1 MENENTEEDIT
12 NNVNGE
18 YDIYAFLDDH
28 RVENGQTFT
37 HCSMG
42 TGRMQGKFFIRNSEL
57 DMFYDLY
64 EKAFF
69 ANQMLYLIEKHE
81 EVGPIVIDFDF
92 NYEFSVHERMH
103 NIEHVQKIVE
113 LYINEIVDLYKIER
127 NDTRLVAFVFEREK
141 AYKSKGITKDGI
153 HIMFPFII
161 TPPEHQYYIRRN
173 ILKKI
178 QPVIAD
184 LPIKN
189 SNDEVID
196 KSVIYANGWMM
207 FGSRKPKCEMY
218 LMKYIFNGN
227 LESIPISQ
235 YPFGTLD
242 LPRFFSIRGKR
253 QNEMLEL
260 KEDRKE
266 LLEKENQKKKVIAT
280 TLKLKS
286 TATSVNYDVPQ
297 IAEIVEILSN
307 ERADNYTQWIEVG
320 WALHNIDPN
329 SQELLDIWINFSKRS
344 SKFVDGEC
352 EKEWIKMRQE
362 GLNIGSLY
370 YWAKIDNYEEYNKI
384 MDRDIN
390 RVLNKSIDQVTNHD
404 IAEVL
409 HKIYKYEFKYSNSEW
424 FMYKNH
430 LWHPMKEAMELRQK
444 ISTELVKKYMKLISD
459 LNKTASSDNP
469 DITEEEKEE
478 AKKKS
483 KKVTELIN
491 KLKTTS
497 FKESLMKECKELF
510 YDKDFFNKLDTN
522 PFLIG
527 FTNGIYDL
535 QKMELRDGRPDDY
548 VCTSTDIEKIE
559 FTKDHEYWDGLCF
572 FLSTVFVDP
581 EVKNYFLTYL
591 STCLQG
597 INAEEKF
604 RIWTGVGG
612 NGKSK
617 IIELFVYA
625 FGPYTN
631 KLPITLITG
640 KRAASN
646 ACTPEILQSKGK
658 RFCYMEEPDEGEKM
672 NVGLMKEFTGGDK
685 IKARGLNKDPIEF
698 KPQFKMALLCNE
710 MPEVPPNDIGTWRR
724 MEVIEFKSRFVKIP
738 RESNEFAVDEHLS
751 EKLPLWRELFMALL
765 IDVYYANYKKHGLV
779 VPDEVKK
786 YTLEYQ
792 KQCDNYIEFIIDAFD
807 DTKAKEDTIPINEMH
822 DEFKLWYMEENNDHK
837 APSKKEFKAYLLKK
851 YTKDRFVNGGKDIKG
866 LRYKEE
872 YQKRSEGKLTTVAAP
887 TTASMNSVVGHI

>member
-1 MENENTEEDIT
+1 MNSEEHDNTI
-12 NNVNGE
+12 NVNDE
-18 YDIYAFLDDH
+18 YDIYAFLEDH
-28 RVENGQTFT
+28 RVEKGKGQSFT
-37 HCSMG
+37 HLSMG
-42 TGRMQGKFFIRNSEL
+42 SGKMQGSFFVRNSEL
-57 DMFYDLY
+57 DIFYDLY
-64 EKAFF
+64 EKAIFTDKEI
-69 ANQMLYLIEKHE
+69 YLVEKHE
-81 EVGPIVIDFDF
+81 EIGPIVIDFDF
-92 NYEFSVHERMH
+92 NYEFEIYERMH
-103 NIEHVQKIVE
+103 TVEHIQKIVE
-113 LYINEIVDLYKIER
+113 LYINEIHNMYQIEK

-141 AYKSKGITKDGI
+141 PYKQKGITKDGI
-153 HIMFPFII
+153 HIMFPFIV
-161 TPPEHQYYIRRN
+161 TPPEHQYFIRKN

-178 QPVIAD
+178 SPAIAD
-184 LPIKN
+184 LPVKN
-189 SNDEVID
+189 ANDDIID
-196 KSVIYANGWMM
+196 KSVIYSNGWMM
-207 FGSRKPKCEMY
+207 FGSRKPGREPY

-227 LESIPISQ
+227 LESINIAE

-242 LPRFFSIRGKR
+242 LPRFFSIRGKKSS
-253 QNEMLEL
+253 EMIEL
-260 KEDRKE
+260 RDGKKDIIDKEM
-266 LLEKENQKKKVIAT
+266 QIKKIVSN
-280 TLKLKS
+280 LKLKS
-286 TATSVNYDVPQ
+286 STGNANYDLNQ
-297 IAEIVEILSN
+297 ILEIVNILSN
-307 ERADNYTQWIEVG
+307 ERAENYAQWVEVG

-329 SQELLDIWINFSKRS
+329 SQELLDCWINFSKRS
-344 SKFVDGEC
+344 HKFVDGEC
-352 EKEWIKMRQE
+352 EKEWTKMRGD

-370 YWAKIDNYEEYNKI
+370 YWAKIDNNEEYNRI

-409 HKIYKYEFKYSNSEW
+409 HKIYRYEFRYSNSEW
-424 FMYKNH
+424 FMFRNH

-444 ISTELVKKYMKLISD
+444 ISTELVKKYMKLISE
-459 LNKTASSDNP
+459 LNKIASSDSV

-483 KKVTELIN
+483 KKVMDLIN

-510 YDKDFFNKLDTN
+510 YDKDFYNKLDTN
-522 PFLIG
+522 PYLIG

-535 QKMELRDGRPDDY
+535 HKMELRDGRPDDY
-548 VCTSTDIEKIE
+548 VCISTEIEKIE
-559 FTKDHEYWDGLCF
+559 FTKEHEEWDNLSY
-572 FLSTVFVDP
+572 FLSTVFTNP

-591 STCLQG
+591 ASCLQG
-597 INAEEKF
+597 VNAEEKF
-604 RIWTGVGG
+604 RIWTGTGG

-617 IIELFVYA
+617 IIELFVSA

-710 MPEVPPNDIGTWRR
+710 MPEVPPNDNGTWRR
-724 MEVIEFKSRFVKIP
+724 MEVIEFKSRFVSNP
-738 RESNEFAVDEHLS
+738 REPNEFPKDEHLS
-751 EKLPLWRELFMALL
+751 EKMPLWKELFMALL
-765 IDVYYANYKKHGLV
+765 IDIYYENYKKNGII
-779 VPDEVKK
+779 VPLEVNK

-792 KQCDNYIEFIIDAFD
+792 KQCDNYIEFIIEAFV
-807 DTKAKEDTIPINEMH
+807 DTKDKADVLVINELH

-837 APSKKEFKAYLLKK
+837 APAKKEFKNYLLKR
-851 YTKDRFVNGGKDIKG
+851 YTKDRFTANGKEITG
-866 LRYKEE
+866 LKFKPE
-872 YQKRSEGKLTTVAAP
+872 YQKRTEGKLTTVAAP
-887 TTASMNSVVGHI
+887 VVASMNTVIGNI